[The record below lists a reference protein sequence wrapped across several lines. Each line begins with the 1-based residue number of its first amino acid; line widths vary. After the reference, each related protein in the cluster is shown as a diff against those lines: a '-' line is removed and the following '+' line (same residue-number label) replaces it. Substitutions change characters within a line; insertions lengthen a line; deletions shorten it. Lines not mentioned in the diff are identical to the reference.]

1 MKMFLILVSCIALT
15 SVAFAEPPQ
24 DNKPVKKKGQSEQ
37 GSQHAQGQGQGQGQ
51 HVYGAGGGGG
61 PKQHAVTPS
70 GRQTGVGRSVYQGKP
85 TKTARNL
92 GAPDTAPAGKHGTAS
107 GLPFGRNKQ
116 MTTGRGTAA
125 TTARGA
131 KTFKPQRFNLP
142 SKSRPAT
149 AVAPAV
155 TFRQGAHIQGSQHW
169 TGSSYTVFR
178 NYSPVWHDRGWW
190 HGHYNN
196 IVFVFGGWYYWNS
209 GYWYPAWGYEPNAY
223 YAYDGPIYAYNDLP
237 PDQVI
242 ANVQAALQQQG
253 YYQGEVDGVLGPLTR
268 AAIARYQSDQG
279 LYITSAI
286 DEPTLSALGMV

>member
-37 GSQHAQGQGQGQGQ
+37 GSQHAQGQGQ

-92 GAPDTAPAGKHGTAS
+92 GAPDTVPAGKHGTAS

-196 IVFVFGGWYYWNS
+196 I
-209 GYWYPAWGYEPNAY
+209 
-223 YAYDGPIYAYNDLP
+223 DGPIYAYNDLP